1 MRLSSDTF
9 KTVVQ
14 NTPLISI
21 DLVVKNI
28 EGEILIGRR
37 INKPAKDYWFVPG
50 GRIFK
55 NETLQDA
62 FQRILVEEL
71 GNEVNLSLK
80 NARFLGVFEH
90 FYSDSVFGNIFSTHY
105 LVLSYELNV
114 EVDIDQLP
122 LIQHEAFR
130 WVNTNTLINDQKV
143 HPYTKAYF
151 YN

>member
-9 KTVVQ
+9 KTIVQ
-14 NTPLISI
+14 NAPLISI

-28 EGEILIGRR
+28 EGEILLGRR

-62 FQRILVEEL
+62 FQRIVVEEL

-80 NARFLGVFEH
+80 NARFLGIFEH
-90 FYSDSVFGNIFSTHY
+90 FYSDSMFGNIVSTHY
-105 LVLSYELNV
+105 LVLGYELNV
-114 EVDIDQLP
+114 GVAIDQLP
-122 LIQHEAFR
+122 LAQHEAFR